1 VAWIDCVASLG
12 RGGTRRWERPNERR
26 PPCPVACRFRHL
38 ADAAHQRRFP
48 AVTIA
53 LLAIAL
59 FQEDGLL
66 LAVSFVVGIL
76 SLLVFGF
83 LVWESAGALGDILG
97 GPLHLVCAKN

>member
-1 VAWIDCVASLG
+1 
-12 RGGTRRWERPNERR
+12 
-26 PPCPVACRFRHL
+26 
-38 ADAAHQRRFP
+38 
-48 AVTIA
+48 
-53 LLAIAL
+53 LAIAL

-97 GPLHLVCAKN
+97 GPLHLP